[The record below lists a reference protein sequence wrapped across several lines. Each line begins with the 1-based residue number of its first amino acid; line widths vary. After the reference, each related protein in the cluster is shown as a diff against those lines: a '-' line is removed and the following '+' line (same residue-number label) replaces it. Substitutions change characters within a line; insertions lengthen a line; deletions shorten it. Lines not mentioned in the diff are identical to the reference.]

1 MENITFG
8 CIFPALT
15 LVFVANIV
23 NSKLHQIRSQ
33 HRPPA
38 VIWKKMLWLGSM
50 RVFDDENKRK
60 KNTRKTAINRRFWN
74 TNETY
79 GKIIHQFYYKFI
91 MIQNWNAIFQCSMN
105 AATLSVGR
113 FINYNDFLLNFCDH
127 TLIRQPTVYD
137 FMTNL
142 SKYRNQSWKLWIFNE
157 MVLFGVVDHLLIQ
170 WKKKQND
177 SNYSHDIQ
185 LKYVKCI
192 R

>member
-1 MENITFG
+1 MTKIKE
-8 CIFPALT
+8 
-15 LVFVANIV
+15 
-23 NSKLHQIRSQ
+23 
-33 HRPPA
+33 
-38 VIWKKMLWLGSM
+38 
-50 RVFDDENKRK
+50 E

-91 MIQNWNAIFQCSMN
+91 MIQNWNAIFQCSIN

-170 WKKKQND
+170 WKKKNKTIQIIPMI
-177 SNYSHDIQ
+177 YSWNMWNALGSFNLTIIWFCLWQFWEPASVFYSPIHSKVCRKN
-185 LKYVKCI
+185 KYTTIMAKNRFVWNTKK